1 MWRASGYAGLRRRA
15 ALAIGIKDVARRA
28 GVSTAT
34 VSHVLNGNRATR
46 PATRQRVLQ
55 AAHALGYAQNMAARN
70 LAVGRS
76 SLFGLVISD
85 IRNPFFPEISAA
97 FQDQAL
103 LHDMDAVVLNTNYDG
118 HRTLNAV
125 KRLIGLQVAGVAV
138 LTSETDPAVARM
150 LEEREIAAVYLDL
163 GKVDRLVANIAL
175 DYEHGIAEALQYLR
189 DLGHARIA
197 YIGGPPHLLS
207 ARQRKQAFLDSAAAL
222 GVGTEQTIDAD
233 FSVKGGYFAAS
244 KLLSAPS
251 GERPTAI
258 MAANDLTAIG
268 VLHRA
273 HDGNLRVPEDL
284 SVVGFDD
291 ILMAEFTQPALTTVQ
306 VPRSEIGRTA
316 FQALWTILGEP
327 AGAAAAAAEPAPGE
341 REFRLGTRLIKRQS
355 ALPPRTPP
363 QGGEQ

>member
-1 MWRASGYAGLRRRA
+1 M
-15 ALAIGIKDVARRA
+15 AIGIKDVAARA

-34 VSHVLNGNRATR
+34 VSHVLNGNRPTR
-46 PATRQRVLQ
+46 PTTRQRVLQ
-55 AAHALGYAQNMAARN
+55 AANALGYAQNQAARN

-103 LHDMDAVVLNTNYDG
+103 LHDMDAVVLNTNYDD
-118 HRTLNAV
+118 HRMLNSV

-138 LTSETDPAVARM
+138 LTSEIDPAVTAL

-163 GKVDRLVANIAL
+163 GKVDRLVANISI
-175 DYEHGIAEALQYLR
+175 DYEHGIAEALEYLGQ
-189 DLGHARIA
+189 LGHRRIA

-207 ARQRKQAFLDSAAAL
+207 ARRRKQAFLDSMRATGLEAGHA
-222 GVGTEQTIDAD
+222 IDAD
-233 FSVKGGYFAAS
+233 FGVKGGYFACS
-244 KLLSAPS
+244 KLLAASTES
-251 GERPTAI
+251 VPTAI
-258 MAANDLTAIG
+258 VAANDLTAIG

-284 SVVGFDD
+284 SVIGFDD
-291 ILMAEFTQPALTTVQ
+291 ILMAEFTQPALTTVA

-316 FQALWTILGEP
+316 FQALWSMLGEP
-327 AGAAAAAAEPAPGE
+327 GGEPGAAG

-363 QGGEQ
+363 EERDASDQS